1 MNNDD
6 VWLTIGEAAERTGLP
21 VKTVRYYADIG
32 LVPSTGRSST
42 GYRLYD
48 SRTLARLDLV
58 RTLRELGFDLASI
71 RAFLDQAVTL
81 SELATSHAAAIDA
94 QIRILRTR
102 RSVLRAVARLG
113 IDDQKELETMNKL
126 AQLSAEERQRII
138 DEYWDETFSG
148 LDLDPQF
155 VQKSRSVKVD
165 LPDDPTQEQVDAWIE
180 LAELVQDP
188 DYRARVREMAKA
200 SHDARGSEDEA
211 AAPGPE
217 QVALFEQVTET
228 VTPLREAGVEP
239 DSEGAQ
245 QAIGELAAAFAAA
258 RGVPDDAGFRRQ
270 LADQITTFSDR
281 RVERFWE
288 LVGIVNGWR
297 QEQSRGGSVA
307 AMEWFAAALRG

>member
-32 LVPSTGRSST
+32 LVPSTDRSPT

-48 SRTLARLDLV
+48 ASAVARLDLV
-58 RTLRELGFDLASI
+58 RTLRDLDFDLASI
-71 RAFLDQAVTL
+71 RAFLDRAVTL

-94 QIRILRTR
+94 QMRILRAR
-102 RSVLRAVARLG
+102 RSVLRAVSRLG
-113 IDDQKELETMNKL
+113 IDDQKELETMNRL

-155 VQKSRSVKVD
+155 VQMSRSVQID
-165 LPDDPTQEQVDAWIE
+165 LPDDPSQEQVDAWIE

-188 DYRARVREMAKA
+188 DYRARVRQMAQA
-200 SHDARGSEDEA
+200 SHDARGSDEA
-211 AAPGPE
+211 AAAGAE
-217 QVALFEQVTET
+217 QAELFGRVSAVAG
-228 VTPLREAGVEP
+228 PLREAGVAPE
-239 DSEGAQ
+239 SERAQ
-245 QAIGELAAAFAAA
+245 DTIRELAEAFAAL
-258 RGVPDDAGFRRQ
+258 RGTDDGPGFRRR
-270 LADQITTFSDR
+270 LADEITTFSDR

-288 LVGIVNGWR
+288 LVGVVNGWP
-297 QEQSRGGSVA
+297 QDPSRSGGVA
-307 AMEWFAAALRG
+307 TMEWFAAALRA